1 MSDSLSSDLASESHD
16 LTQKSVQQDSQKEIT
31 GTDISEVVNNN
42 QEIEH
47 TDFKALHEKSL
58 KEIQSG
64 VGINQPADQENEAL
78 DSKEISESSA
88 KESISIAT
96 SLEPSTMKADDVGIK
111 TDDSTL
117 KSGKVLWP

>member
-1 MSDSLSSDLASESHD
+1 MSDSLSSDLVSDSHD

-117 KSGKVLWP
+117 KSGKVL